1 MIPPG
6 TTEPRVR
13 GILTYHSIDE
23 SGSPISVS
31 PEAFREH
38 IRFLASGRVRVVGL
52 DALLTASGD
61 EDLVA
66 LTFDDG
72 CANFATLALPL
83 LEAHGMPATV
93 FVVTD
98 HVGRTNA
105 WGGTSQAGIPTL
117 PLMDWETLA
126 RAQACGIAIGA
137 HTRRHRDLTTLPPGE
152 QELEIAGSADRIAS
166 ELGVRPTA
174 FAYPYGRHDERSVR
188 LVRAHFP
195 RACTTHLRVLSGSE
209 DAARLPRL
217 DAWYFRAPGQLEG
230 WGTAAFRSRIWL
242 RARGRRVRQL
252 VFAGAGT

>member
-1 MIPPG
+1 MSPPEI
-6 TTEPRVR
+6 TEPRVR

-31 PEAFREH
+31 PETFGAH
-38 IRFLASGRVRVVGL
+38 IRFLVAGRVRVVGL
-52 DALLTASGD
+52 DALLTASD
-61 EDLVA
+61 DQDLVA

-72 CANFATLALPL
+72 FANFATLALPL

-93 FVVTD
+93 FVVAD
-98 HVGRTNA
+98 HVGHTNA
-105 WGGTSQAGIPTL
+105 WGGTPHPGIPTL

-126 RAQACGIAIGA
+126 QAQGRGIAIGA
-137 HTRRHRDLTTLPPGE
+137 HTRRHGALTTLWPGE

-166 ELGVRPTA
+166 ELGVRPAA
-174 FAYPYGRHDERSVR
+174 FAYPYGRHDERTVR
-188 LVRAHFP
+188 LVRAHFSYGV
-195 RACTTHLRVLSGSE
+195 TTQLRLLSGSE

-252 VFAGAGT
+252 VFAGAGA